1 MIRTG
6 ITGIDEML
14 GSGIPRGS
22 RVLFSLEPGVD
33 ARLFMYSTLT
43 NTLSQGLRCLIVNPL
58 ATSEVIRNDLLEA
71 TGMDIDSFGNHAV
84 ILDSRER
91 ERINRTF
98 SRREDRR
105 KEWDSL
111 LQAVCERQ
119 ETEVIFV
126 YFDLLYEDLGLE
138 AGVDLFKISCCEGKS
153 TLVMENL
160 NLEGQPLVSRFSE
173 DFAFDLIITL
183 KSGYTTMP
191 FFNFFTLEFTSWSR
205 MPTRSIPYLIS
216 EGAIRLYIPKIVVT
230 GPASSGKS
238 TFVSN
243 ASDRGVSVDR
253 GDRGEQTT
261 VAMDL
266 GWLHLKG
273 FEITIYGTPGM
284 PRFDPIIPQLVLHA
298 MGIVLVIDVTREDN
312 LGRAKALM
320 ELAHAERLPLV
331 VAVNKVDLPHTLTEE
346 KIRSRLELREDTPV
360 YFISALRRAEV
371 RHVIESMVDQIT
383 RFPF

>member
-33 ARLFMYSTLT
+33 ARLFMYSTL
-43 NTLSQGLRCLIVNPL
+43 NAALSQGLRCMIVNPL
-58 ATSEVIRNDLLEA
+58 ATEEVFRNDLLEA
-71 TGMDIDSFGNHAV
+71 KGADINSFGDQAV

-91 ERINRTF
+91 ERINKAF

-105 KEWDSL
+105 KEWNSL
-111 LQAVCERQ
+111 LQAICQRQ
-119 ETEVIFV
+119 KTEVIFV
-126 YFDLLYEDLGLE
+126 YFDLMYEDLGLE
-138 AGVDLFKISCCEGKS
+138 GGVDLFTISCCDGKS

-160 NLEGQPLVSRFSE
+160 NLEGQQLISRFSE
-173 DFAFDLIITL
+173 DFGFDLIVTL

-191 FFNFFTLEFTSWSR
+191 FFNFFTLEYTSWSR

-253 GDRGEQTT
+253 GDQGEQTT

-298 MGIVLVIDVTREDN
+298 MGIVLVIDVTRPDTF
-312 LGRAKALM
+312 GRAKELM
-320 ELAHAERLPLV
+320 ELTHAERLPMV
-331 VAVNKVDLPHTLTEE
+331 VAANKVDLPHSLTED
-346 KIRSRLELREDTPV
+346 ELRARLDLRKDTPV

-383 RFPF
+383 RYPY

>member
-33 ARLFMYSTLT
+33 ARVFMYSTL
-43 NTLSQGLRCLIVNPL
+43 NAALSQGLRCVIVNPL
-58 ATSEVIRNDLLEA
+58 ATEEVFRSDLLEA
-71 TGMDIDSFGNHAV
+71 KGIDIDSFGDYAV

-91 ERINRTF
+91 DRINKMC

-105 KEWDSL
+105 REWDSL
-111 LQAVCERQ
+111 LKAVCERQ
-119 ETEVIFV
+119 KTEVVFV
-126 YFDLLYEDLGLE
+126 YFDLMYEDLGLE
-138 AGVDLFKISCCEGKS
+138 AAVDVFGASCCGGKL

-160 NLEGQPLVSRFSE
+160 NLEGQQLVSRFSD

-191 FFNFFTLEFTSWSR
+191 FFNFFTLEYTSWSKV
-205 MPTRSIPYLIS
+205 PTRSIPYLIS
-216 EGAIRLYIPKIVVT
+216 DGTIRLYIPKIVVT

-253 GDRGEQTT
+253 GGQGDQTT

-273 FEITIYGTPGM
+273 FEITIYGTPGK

-298 MGIVLVIDVTREDN
+298 MGIVLVIDVTRKDTLE
-312 LGRAKALM
+312 RAKELM
-320 ELAHAERLPLV
+320 QLAHAERLPMV
-331 VAVNKVDLPHTLTEE
+331 VAANKIDLPHSLTEE
-346 KIRSRLELREDTPV
+346 EIRSILGLREDTPV

-383 RFPF
+383 RFPY

>member
-43 NTLSQGLRCLIVNPL
+43 NALTQGLRCMIVNPL
-58 ATSEVIRNDLLEA
+58 ATEEVFRNDLLEA
-71 TGMDIDSFGNHAV
+71 KGADINSFGDQVV

-91 ERINRTF
+91 ERINKTF

-111 LQAVCERQ
+111 LQALCERQ
-119 ETEVIFV
+119 KTEVVFV
-126 YFDLLYEDLGLE
+126 YFDLMYEDLGLE
-138 AGVDLFKISCCEGKS
+138 AGVDLFRISCCEGKS

-160 NLEGQPLVSRFSE
+160 NLEGQQLVSRFSE

-191 FFNFFTLEFTSWSR
+191 FFNFFTLEYTSWSR

-238 TFVSN
+238 TFVAN

-253 GDRGEQTT
+253 GDQGEQTT

-273 FEITIYGTPGM
+273 FEITIYGTPGR

-298 MGIVLVIDVTREDN
+298 MGIVLVIDVTRKESLD
-312 LGRAKALM
+312 RAKELM
-320 ELAHAERLPLV
+320 GLAHAERLPLV
-331 VAVNKVDLPHTLTEE
+331 VAANKVDLPHSLTEE
-346 KIRSRLELREDTPV
+346 EIRSALDLRKDTPV

-371 RHVIESMVDQIT
+371 RHVIESMVDKIT